1 MYTCACKMDN
11 DVVHFWFQ
19 LEAKE
24 TAKVFEDFVATFE
37 DCDTA
42 RKTFVRG
49 SVINPDEKG
58 ICM

>member
-1 MYTCACKMDN
+1 MDN
-11 DVVHFWFQ
+11 DVVYFWFQ

-58 ICM
+58 TCM